1 MESEKDQTLAK
12 LLEKNGLTGQFWI
25 DKLKDNGIENTN
37 QLQHADR
44 RVFNQ
49 LSQHVEYPWQKNALK
64 AVFHLEEKTTT
75 EKQELI
81 EKTDNSIKELIK
93 KLDKATDEETRME
106 KMKISVQIPEGQK
119 NLHEELMKIEQL
131 TTNCELAKREQPTH
145 SQVVTRISAGR
156 ILRGYYIQKD
166 LWKRVIPKK
175 QLIVIPDNIQL
186 LAPRMEETFTSKEF
200 FSENKSV
207 LHDHVVHHWGLNA
220 AGSLGSIG
228 AFTVDFGLSMKTTN
242 DVSLSE
248 VSDEGFTEI
257 KETVNVP
264 TASFSLENV
273 THYLSPEAL
282 NELINLESSL
292 SADDGKNTEECTR
305 FFQSFGS
312 HFFAG
317 TYHFGGRYTRSAICR
332 SETTMTKGDSIKLS
346 KNALQIGGAGMYR
359 WFVFGGRVELEKS
372 VDQSTS
378 KYKQNEDYKVEKKI
392 VKCGGP
398 AEVDSIP
405 QWKLGLVKYPSTWN
419 IINMDVHTDEWK
431 GVWDLLSND
440 LSSKFNNID
449 KVRSIL
455 KRVWEKKMCSD
466 SDK

>member
-1 MESEKDQTLAK
+1 MDSKTDEKLAK
-12 LLEKNGLTGQFWI
+12 VLDENGLTDPFWI
-25 DKLKDNGIENTN
+25 EKLKENGIKNTN
-37 QLQHADR
+37 QLKHADR
-44 RVFNQ
+44 KVLNQ
-49 LSQHVEYPWQKNALK
+49 LSQHVKYPWQKNALK
-64 AVFHLEEKTTT
+64 AVFNLEEENTA

-93 KLDKATDEETRME
+93 KLDNATDEKSRME
-106 KMKISVQIPEGQK
+106 TMKIHVQIPEGQK
-119 NLHEELMKIEQL
+119 NLHSELMKMEQL
-131 TTNCELAKREQPTH
+131 TTELAMREQPTP
-145 SQVVTRISAGR
+145 SQVVTKISAGR

-175 QLIVIPDNIQL
+175 QLIFIPDNIQL

-200 FSENKSV
+200 FSENKSG
-207 LHDHVVHHWGLNA
+207 LYDHVVHHWGLNA
-220 AGSLGSIG
+220 AGSLGVIG
-228 AFTVDFGLSMKTTN
+228 VFTADFGLSTKTTN

-273 THYLSPEAL
+273 PLYLSPEAL

-292 SADDGKNTEECTR
+292 SADDGKNTEECKR

-346 KNALQIGGAGMYR
+346 KTALQGGGAGMVD
-359 WFVFGGRVELEKS
+359 WFLFGARGEHEKS

-398 AEVDSIP
+398 AEADSIP

-419 IINMDVHTDEWK
+419 IINMDVHNDEWK

-440 LSSKFNNID
+440 LSSKFNNIH

-455 KRVWEKKMCSD
+455 KRVWEKKMRSD